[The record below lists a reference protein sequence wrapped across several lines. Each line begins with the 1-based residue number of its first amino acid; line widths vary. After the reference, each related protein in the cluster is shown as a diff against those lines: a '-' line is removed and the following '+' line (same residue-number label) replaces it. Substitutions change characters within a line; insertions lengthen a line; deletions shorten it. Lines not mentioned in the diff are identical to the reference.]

1 MSFILDALKKSESD
15 RQRQSGP
22 ALFEV
27 KVTPPRPRFPY
38 WALALA
44 VLLVINIA
52 VGAWVFL
59 HRPPPAQAPD
69 ESAVTSASPAP
80 QSAAPQP
87 APAAAA
93 AVPAVAAAS
102 VVATPGPTA
111 AAARTSAGQPEP
123 VLSNSDAKDAPL
135 NPDDY
140 EPAVPPGKQSPDQAQ
155 AHVRTGTESGLKNYA
170 DAASNPDAHLP
181 ALRVDLHVY
190 AAKPEERFVLINMHR
205 LHEGEALPEGV
216 RVESITPEGVVVSYQ
231 GAKFILEQE

>member
-44 VLLVINIA
+44 ALLVINIL

-59 HRPPPAQAPD
+59 RRPPPEEAQAVAAPV
-69 ESAVTSASPAP
+69 SAGP
-80 QSAAPQP
+80 QSAPP
-87 APAAAA
+87 APTPSQPLP
-93 AVPAVAAAS
+93 VVAAS
-102 VVATPGPTA
+102 ATSAPPA
-111 AAARTSAGQPEP
+111 NPVRPAAGQPEP
-123 VLSNSDAKDAPL
+123 VLSNSDSKDAPL

-140 EPAVPPGKQSPDQAQ
+140 EPAVAPGNQKPDQGDAR
-155 AHVRTGTESGLKNYA
+155 VRSGTESGLKSYA
-170 DAASNPDAHLP
+170 DAASSPESHLP

-205 LHEGEALPEGV
+205 LHEGESLPEGV

-231 GAKFILEQE
+231 GAKFILEHE

>member
-44 VLLVINIA
+44 VLLIINIA
-52 VGAWVFL
+52 VGAWVFV
-59 HRPPPAQAPD
+59 HRAPAAQAPPP
-69 ESAVTSASPAP
+69 SAKPPANPAP
-80 QSAAPQP
+80 QGAPPQ
-87 APAAAA
+87 A
-93 AVPAVAAAS
+93 AVVSSPSASVAAAGVSTAPASTPPRAS
-102 VVATPGPTA
+102 V
-111 AAARTSAGQPEP
+111 GQSEP
-123 VLSNSDAKDAPL
+123 VLSNSESKDAPV

-140 EPAVPPGKQSPDQAQ
+140 EPAVASGRQNQEAGQS
-155 AHVRTGTESGLKNYA
+155 HVHSGTESGLKSYA
-170 DAASNPDAHLP
+170 DAASSPDSHLP

-205 LHEGEALPEGV
+205 LHEGDTLPEGV
-216 RVESITPEGVVVSYQ
+216 RVESITPEGVVLSYQ
-231 GAKFILEQE
+231 GAKFILEHE